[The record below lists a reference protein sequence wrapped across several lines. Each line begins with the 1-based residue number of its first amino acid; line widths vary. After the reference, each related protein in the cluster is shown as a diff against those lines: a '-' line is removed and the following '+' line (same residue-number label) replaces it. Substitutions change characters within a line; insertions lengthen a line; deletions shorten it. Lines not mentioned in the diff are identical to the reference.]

1 MLRALALIV
10 AFVGV
15 LSALMALQLERT
27 REIGVLRA
35 TGLTPRQVGLL
46 VTSQTGLLGLAAGVL
61 AVPLALVL
69 AWLLIH
75 VINRRSFGWSIDMA
89 ADPAGVLTAVALALL
104 ASLLAG
110 LYPAWRM
117 SRIPPAAALR
127 NE

>member
-1 MLRALALIV
+1 
-10 AFVGV
+10 
-15 LSALMALQLERT
+15 
-27 REIGVLRA
+27 
-35 TGLTPRQVGLL
+35 

-69 AWLLIH
+69 SWLLIH
-75 VINRRSFGWSIDMA
+75 VINRRSFGWSIDMV
-89 ADPAGVLTAVALALL
+89 ADPAGVLIAVALALI

-117 SRIPPAAALR
+117 SRIPPAAAVR